1 MTKVLLKNEILELWQ
16 YVYFSVND
24 KERNKSVNEEAEI
37 IMDNSEQPVITI
49 GDFNGNVVFKGR

>member
-16 YVYFSVND
+16 YVYFSIND

-49 GDFNGNVVFKGR
+49 GDFNGNVFKGR